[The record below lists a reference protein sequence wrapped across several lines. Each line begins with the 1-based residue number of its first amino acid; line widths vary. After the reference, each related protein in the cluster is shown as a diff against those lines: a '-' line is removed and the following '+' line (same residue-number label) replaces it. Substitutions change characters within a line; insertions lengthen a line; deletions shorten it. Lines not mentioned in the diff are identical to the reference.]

1 MLVHRNTKKRSSVHF
16 TPFLRG
22 VIYGLLLAGW
32 TYNEIAEEMEKPDGT
47 QPTQQAIAGV
57 AKQLQTRGGMA
68 WDGEASSSTTD
79 TVGRPRITKDALDKA
94 IRKVVFKFRGSK
106 KVTVSFIQKV
116 LKAARKVSCRTVA
129 RRLGEAGLAWLRR
142 RRKTVVPQAHLV
154 SRMDFAAWTLART
167 ADTLARWAYSD
178 GTVFYLGRCQS
189 EVENKNRGA
198 LGQFVWRQ
206 ADGSDALFQD
216 CVGPSSYWKAQG
228 QPVKVWGLLLA
239 GLLFIWVLPEDVN
252 MTAVW
257 YQWVI
262 EHKFPIWIR
271 KAFGK
276 KKAKKGV
283 FLVQDHEKCLWKDGP
298 LQAMRDNGIN
308 LIKNY
313 PKCSQDL
320 NAIETAWRELRA
332 RLYVTQPVCQE
343 SREAFIIRLRA
354 AVAWVNVNRAA
365 YLTQL
370 CLSQKARAK
379 DVRKAK
385 GGRTKH

>member
-1 MLVHRNTKKRSSVHF
+1 MVVRRGNQRSQVHF

-22 VIYGLLLAGW
+22 VVYGLLLAGW

-57 AKQLQTRGGMA
+57 AQQLRTRGGMA
-68 WDGEASSSTTD
+68 WDGEASSRTADAVCRPRSTT
-79 TVGRPRITKDALDKA
+79 DALDKA

-106 KVTVSFIQKV
+106 KVDVSYIQKV
-116 LKAARKVSCRTVA
+116 LKAARKVSCRTIA

-142 RRKTVVPQAHLV
+142 RRKTLVPATHLA

-189 EVENKNRGA
+189 ETEDKKRGA

-239 GLLFIWVLPEDVN
+239 GLLFIWVMPEDVN

-271 KAFGK
+271 KALGR
-276 KKAKKGV
+276 KAKKGV
-283 FLVQDHEKCLWKDGP
+283 LLVQDHEKCLWKDEP
-298 LQAMRDNGIN
+298 LQALRANGIN
-308 LIKNY
+308 LIKNF

-343 SREAFIIRLRA
+343 TRAAFIVRLRA
-354 AVAWVNVNRAA
+354 AVSWINVHRAD
-365 YLTQL
+365 YLSKL

-379 DVRKAK
+379 DVQLAK

>member
-1 MLVHRNTKKRSSVHF
+1 M
-16 TPFLRG
+16 
-22 VIYGLLLAGW
+22 
-32 TYNEIAEEMEKPDGT
+32 
-47 QPTQQAIAGV
+47 
-57 AKQLQTRGGMA
+57 
-68 WDGEASSSTTD
+68 
-79 TVGRPRITKDALDKA
+79 
-94 IRKVVFKFRGSK
+94 
-106 KVTVSFIQKV
+106 
-116 LKAARKVSCRTVA
+116 
-129 RRLGEAGLAWLRR
+129 
-142 RRKTVVPQAHLV
+142 
-154 SRMDFAAWTLART
+154 
-167 ADTLARWAYSD
+167 
-178 GTVFYLGRCQS
+178 
-189 EVENKNRGA
+189 
-198 LGQFVWRQ
+198 
-206 ADGSDALFQD
+206 FQD
-216 CVGPSSYWKAQG
+216 CVGPSSYWKARG
-228 QPVKVWGLLLA
+228 KPVKVWGLLLA

-283 FLVQDHEKCLWKDGP
+283 FLVQDHKKCLWKDGP

-343 SREAFIIRLRA
+343 TREAFIIRLRA
-354 AVAWVNVNRAA
+354 AVSWINVHRAA
-365 YLTQL
+365 YLTEL